1 MEEINV
7 KTINDP
13 KFLKTLSYKEL
24 NLLCANIREEIIN
37 ATSVNGGHV
46 ASNLGVVELTVAL
59 HRTFDFSKD
68 KLLLDVGHQC
78 YTHKILTGR
87 SLDKLRKKDG
97 ISGFQKRNESIYDCF
112 EAGHSSTSISTALGM
127 AVARDLN

>member
-87 SLDKLRKKDG
+87 SLDKLRKKMELAAFKNVMKAFMIVLKLDTHQQVYQQHLVWPLRV
-97 ISGFQKRNESIYDCF
+97 I
-112 EAGHSSTSISTALGM
+112 
-127 AVARDLN
+127 